1 MFENYSEVVVLLV
14 KALQHELTVEE
25 EARVRA
31 WREECEENEAL
42 YAKVMSSDFMKMK
55 TEQRERVDAV
65 SAYMQVKKCC
75 KKRLRVRKWRRVSV
89 VAASVL
95 LLWGVWFYSGTEFLS
110 SGDVLTEEG
119 AEIIASGSK
128 AELILS
134 DGECV
139 ILGKGQ
145 LDSVWMHEGME
156 VHSTE
161 ERVSYV
167 GERQCGEDSLSVE
180 LQYNILR
187 VPRGGE
193 YSVVLGDGTL
203 VCLNSES
210 ELRYPVRFDG
220 EERQVFLRGEGY
232 FEVTKD
238 PDHPFVVEVENARIE
253 VLGTTFNVCSYE
265 EEERVVTTL
274 VEGMVRL
281 SSENQSVVLIPNEQ
295 GILDKEGHLSKMEV
309 DVFPM

>member
-1 MFENYSEVVVLLV
+1 M
-14 KALQHELTVEE
+14 
-25 EARVRA
+25 
-31 WREECEENEAL
+31 
-42 YAKVMSSDFMKMK
+42 
-55 TEQRERVDAV
+55 
-65 SAYMQVKKCC
+65 
-75 KKRLRVRKWRRVSV
+75 

-95 LLWGVWFYSGTEFLS
+95 LLWGVWFLFR
-110 SGDVLTEEG
+110 DRVLVEWGCVDGGG
-119 AEIIASGSK
+119 AEIIASGLK

-187 VPRGGE
+187 VPRGE

-220 EERQVFLRGEGY
+220 EERQVFLRGEGIS
-232 FEVTKD
+232 
-238 PDHPFVVEVENARIE
+238 R
-253 VLGTTFNVCSYE
+253 
-265 EEERVVTTL
+265 
-274 VEGMVRL
+274 
-281 SSENQSVVLIPNEQ
+281 
-295 GILDKEGHLSKMEV
+295 
-309 DVFPM
+309 